1 MVTVGPHQGQGALD
15 GLIHPFLDFHHMVNN
30 SVRCAAKAAEKAVER
45 VNKAALEYTQP
56 LAAEDASSA
65 AATLPAAPVA
75 ADARGES
82 PHANDDDSQVELIC
96 SGSRKV
102 GPTRRRHPGHPSL

>member
-1 MVTVGPHQGQGALD
+1 
-15 GLIHPFLDFHHMVNN
+15 MVNN

-65 AATLPAAPVA
+65 AASTLPAPPVT
-75 ADARGES
+75 ADARGKS
-82 PHANDDDSQVELIC
+82 PRANDGVFQVDLIY
-96 SGSRKV
+96 SGE
-102 GPTRRRHPGHPSL
+102 